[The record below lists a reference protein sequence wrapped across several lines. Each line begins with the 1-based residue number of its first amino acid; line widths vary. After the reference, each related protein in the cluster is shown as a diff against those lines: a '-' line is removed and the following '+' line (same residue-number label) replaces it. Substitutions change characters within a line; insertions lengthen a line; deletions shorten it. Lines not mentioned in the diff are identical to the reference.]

1 MEQTTGQQKGTGQW
15 VASRLSRVCVS
26 QKRHPQVE
34 DCGEEATQLEVRHVW
49 EMRRP

>member
-1 MEQTTGQQKGTGQW
+1 MDHQKGPGQQ
-15 VASRLSRVCVS
+15 VAPRLSRLSVS

-34 DCGEEATQLEVRHVW
+34 DSGAEATQLEVRHVW